1 MGRPESPLD
10 PGGGPIQRFAHQLR
24 VLRQEAG
31 RPTYRAMAKRAGY
44 TAPTLSE
51 AAAGERLPSLPV
63 VLAYVVACGGDTAE
77 WERRWRLAAQEE
89 QEQPPVDDGARA
101 PYLGLARFEPGD
113 RDQFFGRDRLIADLV
128 QLAKAHR
135 FIGLVGTSG
144 SGKSSLLRA
153 GLVPVLQQEAS
164 PTARPA
170 TIRILTPGERPA
182 TAHALAL
189 APAEGDRETW
199 VLVDQFEEV
208 FTLCHDAGERVR
220 FIDQLLNAL
229 GRDSRLRVV
238 IAVRADFYG
247 RCGEHRG
254 LAHALQDANLLVTP
268 MSREELREAIVKP
281 AAAQG
286 LILERTLTSRIIDE
300 VADEPGGLPL
310 MSHALLETWRRR
322 RGKAL
327 TLKGYEAVGG
337 IHGAVA
343 GTAEQVYTRL
353 GPEQAARARLLL
365 LRLITPGEGAQDTRR
380 PAPRSELNPTG
391 SEETDLVLEQ
401 LARARLITLDNDTVD
416 LAHEALITAWPR
428 LRDWIDACRELL
440 RNHRRLSEAARG
452 WDELD
457 RDPGALYRGTR
468 LAIAEDTFAREQQDQ
483 LTPTEHAFLTA
494 SINARD
500 EERATATRRTRHLRT
515 MVASLAVLLVMA
527 LAAAGLAYNQRQSAV
542 TAQRQGL
549 SRQLAAQST
558 ALLDSDSDLASLLA
572 VQAYRTSP
580 TREAAISLYAAA
592 GVPLK
597 QRIAAHSATVH
608 SVVFSPDGKTVATAG
623 DDDVMRGKV
632 TVRLWDT
639 TTGRKQATLPSV
651 HNAVWSMAFSRNGQR
666 LVTAGTPSAQVW
678 DVATVRAEGKP
689 SISDGRL
696 EAVGFV
702 HGRAMAV
709 SDTGRVW
716 DVAAGRVTTTLA
728 APSSGE
734 MLVAFSPD
742 GRTVATGQHNRKI
755 FLSNPVTGQVRT
767 TLTTDST
774 DSLQSVAFSPDGR
787 TVATGSNSGAV
798 RLWDAAT
805 GRAEA
810 SLNGH
815 SRPVRTVTFSPD
827 GSTLAS
833 GSNDGTVRL
842 WDATSHQSKITLT
855 GHTSPVE
862 SVAFSPDGSALASG
876 SDDGTV
882 RLWDAASRQSKI
894 TLTGPRYDMQP
905 QLVAFSP
912 DGTTLATG
920 GAMQDPRGDDTVRL
934 WNVVTGN
941 INSMLPGHERGPASM
956 AFSPDGDILATSD
969 FRETLRLWDTATGQ
983 KQETL
988 AKAGQAVAFS
998 PDGNTLATGS
1008 SDGTVILRDAATGQ
1022 KKNVFPNNRSTGSEL
1037 SLVFSPTGTTLA
1049 ATGDFGRVRLLDVT
1063 TGRTAAILNMPE
1075 SGTTA
1080 RSSGPARELDPTNYA
1095 VDSVAFSPDGNTLAT
1110 GSNDGTVRFW
1120 DPATGQLKDTIT
1132 KAGATVAF
1140 SPDGNTLATGSND
1153 GTIRLLDAVTGYART
1168 TFIGHTRYVQS
1179 LTFSPNGRTLASGSE
1194 DGTVRLWKAALP
1206 GPARIIR
1213 NICRAV
1219 RRDITEQERSLYLP
1233 AQMTGPVC
1241 RNTKQ
1246 P

>member
-63 VLAYVVACGGDTAE
+63 VLAYVVACGGDAEE

-89 QEQPPVDDGARA
+89 QEQPPVDDGSRA

-113 RDQFFGRDRLIADLV
+113 RDQFFGRDRLIADLA
-128 QLAKAHR
+128 QLAGAHR
-135 FIGLVGTSG
+135 FTGLVGTSG

-153 GLVPVLQQEAS
+153 GLIPALQQEAS
-164 PTARPA
+164 TTARPA

-182 TAHALAL
+182 TTHALAL

-208 FTLCHDAGERVR
+208 FTLCHNAGERVR
-220 FIDQLLNAL
+220 FIDQLLTAL
-229 GRDSRLRVV
+229 GSNSRLRVV
-238 IAVRADFYG
+238 VAVRADFYG

-322 RGKAL
+322 RGKTL

-337 IHGAVA
+337 IHGAIA

-353 GPEQAARARLLL
+353 GPEQAAQARRLL

-380 PAPRSELNPTG
+380 PAPHTELNPTG
-391 SEETDLVLEQ
+391 IEDTDLVLEQ

-428 LRDWIDACRELL
+428 LRDWIDASRELL
-440 RNHRRLSEAARG
+440 RSHRRLSEAARG

-468 LAIAEDTFAREQQDQ
+468 LATAEDAFAGEQQDH
-483 LTPTEHAFLTA
+483 LTPLEHAFLTA

-500 EERATATRRTRHLRT
+500 EERAVATRRTRRLRT
-515 MVASLAVLLVMA
+515 LVVSLAGLLVMA
-527 LAAAGLAYNQRQSAV
+527 LTAAGLAYDQRQSAV
-542 TAQRQGL
+542 TAQREGL

-558 ALLDSDSDLASLLA
+558 ALLGSDSDLASLLA

-597 QRIAAHSATVH
+597 QRIAAHSETGH
-608 SVVFSPDGKTVATAG
+608 SVVFSPDGKTIATAG
-623 DDDVMRGKV
+623 SDDSFGKD

-639 TTGRKQATLPSV
+639 TTGRKQATLTSV
-651 HNAVWSMAFSRNGQR
+651 NNAVWSMAFSRNGNR
-666 LVTAGTPSAQVW
+666 LVTAGHKGVRVW
-678 DVATVRAEGKP
+678 DVAASRAEGRP

-709 SDTGRVW
+709 SSTGHVW
-716 DVAAGRVTTTLA
+716 DVATSRVTTTLA
-728 APSSGE
+728 APSSNE

-742 GRTVATGQHNRKI
+742 GRTVATGQHNHKI
-755 FLSNPVTGQVRT
+755 FLSNLVTGRVRT

-787 TVATGSNSGAV
+787 IVATGSNSGAV

-815 SRPVRTVTFSPD
+815 SRPVRAVAFSPD
-827 GSTLAS
+827 GSTLVS
-833 GSNDGTVRL
+833 GSDDGTVRL
-842 WDATSHQSKITLT
+842 WDTASRQPEITLT
-855 GHTSPVE
+855 SHTHAVA
-862 SVAFSPDGSALASG
+862 SVAFSPDGSILASG
-876 SDDGTV
+876 SGDGTV

-894 TLTGPRYDMQP
+894 ARTGPRDGMQQ

-912 DGTTLATG
+912 DGTTLAA
-920 GAMQDPRGDDTVRL
+920 GAMSDPRSDGTVRL
-934 WNVVTGN
+934 WNVVTGE
-941 INSMLPGHERGPASM
+941 IDFVLPGHKIGPASM
-956 AFSPDGDILATSD
+956 AFSPDGGILATSD
-969 FRETLRLWDTATGQ
+969 FAGTLRLWDTATGQ
-983 KQETL
+983 KKETL
-988 AKAGQAVAFS
+988 AKAGQVVAFS
-998 PDGNTLATGS
+998 PDGNTLATGRN
-1008 SDGTVILRDAATGQ
+1008 DGTVILRDAATGR
-1022 KKNVFPNNRSTGSEL
+1022 KKKVFPNNRKGEM
-1037 SLVFSPTGTTLA
+1037 SLVFSPRGTTLA
-1049 ATGDFGRVRLLDVT
+1049 ATDFKRVRLLDAT
-1063 TGRTAAILNMPE
+1063 TGRTTAILNMPK

-1080 RSSGPARELDPTNYA
+1080 RWPKHTVE
-1095 VDSVAFSPDGNTLAT
+1095 SVAFSPDNTILAT
-1110 GSNDGTVRFW
+1110 GSNDDTVRLW
-1120 DPATGQLKDTIT
+1120 DPATGQLKETLT
-1132 KAGATVAF
+1132 KAGSTVAF
-1140 SPDGNTLATGSND
+1140 SPDGTTLATGNDD
-1153 GTIRLLDAVTGYART
+1153 GTVQLWDAVTGYART
-1168 TFIGHTRYVQS
+1168 TFIGHTGYVRS
-1179 LTFSPNGRTLASGSE
+1179 LAFSPNGRTLASGSG

-1219 RRDITEQERSLYLP
+1219 GRDITEQERSLYLP

-1241 RNTKQ
+1241 RNTK
-1246 P
+1246 